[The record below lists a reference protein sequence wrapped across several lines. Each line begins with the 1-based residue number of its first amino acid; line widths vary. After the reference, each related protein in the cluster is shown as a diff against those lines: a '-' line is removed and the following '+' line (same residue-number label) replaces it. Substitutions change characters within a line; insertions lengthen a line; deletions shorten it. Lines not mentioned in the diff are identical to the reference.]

1 MHVRVP
7 SIWSG
12 KNTRSTCYLDD
23 YEPLSQQTRPYMV
36 AITEGK
42 QMIYGLCRTNAYMLH
57 DAAYIFLHEK
67 VYLLKI

>member
-1 MHVRVP
+1 MRMRVP

-12 KNTRSTCYLDD
+12 KNTRSTCYLDNS
-23 YEPLSQQTRPYMV
+23 ESLSQQTRPYMV

-42 QMIYGLCRTNAYMLH
+42 QVIYGLCKTNVYMLH
-57 DAAYIFLHEK
+57 DAAYIFLRET